1 MANNRIARTNDDIQR
16 VLSELLRSVKDPRVQ
31 QGMLSVTRVETTGD
45 LRYAKV
51 WISVYGLQDEKE
63 FRRGLKSASGWLRR
77 ELAEWEKLGKPLM
90 ITEYGADTV
99 AGLHDTTPVMF
110 TEEYQL
116 EYYRMNNQILDEFP
130 FVVGEHAW
138 NFADFATGQGV
149 NRVQGNKKGLF
160 TRDRRPKLAAHYFKE
175 RWHAVPD
182 YDYKKTNKK
191 ENNVK

>member
-77 ELAEWEKLGKPLM
+77 ELAKSLSLRYTPELVFELDHS
-90 ITEYGADTV
+90 IEYGAHISSLLNDLDIRPDEE
-99 AGLHDTTPVMF
+99 AG
-110 TEEYQL
+110 
-116 EYYRMNNQILDEFP
+116 DE
-130 FVVGEHAW
+130 A
-138 NFADFATGQGV
+138 
-149 NRVQGNKKGLF
+149 K
-160 TRDRRPKLAAHYFKE
+160 
-175 RWHAVPD
+175 
-182 YDYKKTNKK
+182 
-191 ENNVK
+191 